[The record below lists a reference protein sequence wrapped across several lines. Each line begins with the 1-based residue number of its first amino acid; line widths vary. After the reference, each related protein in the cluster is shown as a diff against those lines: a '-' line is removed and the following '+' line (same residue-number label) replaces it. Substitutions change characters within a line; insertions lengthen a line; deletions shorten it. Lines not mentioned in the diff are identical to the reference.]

1 MMSDK
6 KEKLEKENIES
17 EENKL
22 NGDSVDQAIAD
33 DSETDTDRRALIMCP
48 IIHYECAV
56 KYHSNDEGIV
66 NEEKVLELAK
76 ANKAIIADGNEQA
89 FINVVITQYGEFL
102 ASN

>member
-1 MMSDK
+1 MTYSNPNYIP
-6 KEKLEKENIES
+6 L
-17 EENKL
+17 
-22 NGDSVDQAIAD
+22 DQINFTEAD

-89 FINVVITQYGEFL
+89 FLNVVITQYGEFL
-102 ASN
+102 SSN

>member
-1 MMSDK
+1 MTYSNPNYIPLDLINFT
-6 KEKLEKENIES
+6 EA
-17 EENKL
+17 
-22 NGDSVDQAIAD
+22 DASV
-33 DSETDTDRRALIMCP
+33 TDPDRRALIMCP

>member
-1 MMSDK
+1 MTYSNPNYIPIDQI
-6 KEKLEKENIES
+6 NFTES
-17 EENKL
+17 NEEL
-22 NGDSVDQAIAD
+22 DP
-33 DSETDTDRRALIMCP
+33 DRRSLIMAP

-56 KYHSNDEGIV
+56 KYHSNDEGLV

-89 FINVVITQYGEFL
+89 FINVVIEQYGEFL

>member
-1 MMSDK
+1 MTYSNPNYIPLDQ
-6 KEKLEKENIES
+6 LSFTES
-17 EENKL
+17 NEDL
-22 NGDSVDQAIAD
+22 DP
-33 DSETDTDRRALIMCP
+33 DRRSLIMAP

>member
-1 MMSDK
+1 MTYSNPNYIP
-6 KEKLEKENIES
+6 L
-17 EENKL
+17 
-22 NGDSVDQAIAD
+22 DQINFTEAD
-33 DSETDTDRRALIMCP
+33 DSETDIDRRALIMCP

-76 ANKAIIADGNEQA
+76 ANKDIIADGNEQA

>member
-1 MMSDK
+1 MTYSNPNYIP
-6 KEKLEKENIES
+6 L
-17 EENKL
+17 
-22 NGDSVDQAIAD
+22 DQINFTEAD

-76 ANKAIIADGNEQA
+76 ANKAIIADGNQQA

>member
-1 MMSDK
+1 MTYSNPNYIP
-6 KEKLEKENIES
+6 L
-17 EENKL
+17 
-22 NGDSVDQAIAD
+22 DQINFTEAD

-76 ANKAIIADGNEQA
+76 ANKAIIAEGNEQA
-89 FINVVITQYGEFL
+89 FINVVVTKYGEFL

>member
-1 MMSDK
+1 MTYS
-6 KEKLEKENIES
+6 NPNYIP
-17 EENKL
+17 L
-22 NGDSVDQAIAD
+22 NQINFTEAD

>member
-1 MMSDK
+1 MTYSNPNYIP
-6 KEKLEKENIES
+6 L
-17 EENKL
+17 
-22 NGDSVDQAIAD
+22 DQINFTEAD

-66 NEEKVLELAK
+66 NEEKVVELAK
-76 ANKAIIADGNEQA
+76 ANKAIIAGGHTEQA
-89 FINVVITQYGEFL
+89 FINLVIEQYGEFL

>member
-1 MMSDK
+1 MSYSNPNYIPIDQI
-6 KEKLEKENIES
+6 NFTES
-17 EENKL
+17 NEEL
-22 NGDSVDQAIAD
+22 DP
-33 DSETDTDRRALIMCP
+33 DRRSLIMAP